1 MKLWFGPRAGLLVLL
16 ALAVGCKGGQGTVSG
31 TVYLNDKPLPGGLV
45 TFRPA
50 DSSRNAVSAR
60 IGEDGHFEATLP
72 AGEVK
77 IAVDN
82 REFEPPPRGDV
93 PKLPPVVDLPPGVK
107 PAPPERP
114 GSPPT
119 PEGAP
124 EKPSG
129 KYVPIPPKYY
139 DVDTSDLTLVV
150 QPGPQSYDVRLK

>member
-1 MKLWFGPRAGLLVLL
+1 MKLRLVRRAGLLVFL

-50 DSSRNAVSAR
+50 DSSKNVVSAR
-60 IGEDGHFEATLP
+60 IGDDGHFEATLP
-72 AGEVK
+72 AGEVR

-82 REFEPPPRGDV
+82 REFQPPPRGEV

-107 PAPPERP
+107 PPQHERQ
-114 GSPPT
+114 GSPAA
-119 PEGAP
+119 PEGGP

-129 KYVPIPPKYY
+129 KYVPIPPQYY
-139 DVDTSDLTLVV
+139 DVDTSDLKLVV
-150 QPGPQSYDVRLK
+150 QPGPQSYDFRLK